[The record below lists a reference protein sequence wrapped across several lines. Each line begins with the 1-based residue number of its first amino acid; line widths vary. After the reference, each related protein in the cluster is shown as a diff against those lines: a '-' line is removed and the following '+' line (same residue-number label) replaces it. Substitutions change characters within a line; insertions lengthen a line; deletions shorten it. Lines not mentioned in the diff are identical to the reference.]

1 MQKQML
7 ILHSAVC
14 RVQKTSFEWLL
25 RSVQS
30 PKTDFV
36 FAPCSVQ
43 SPKTSSVF
51 AFRSVRNPKTNSDFG
66 LCTLR
71 SPENKSCFCAL
82 HTAESRKQVLILHSA
97 VCRVPKTVLAWL
109 SNNESYQ
116 LYFP

>member
-7 ILHSAVC
+7 ILYSTVC
-14 RVQKTSFEWLL
+14 RVQKTSSVWPL

-36 FAPCSVQ
+36 FALCSVQ
-43 SPKTSSVF
+43 TSKTSSVF
-51 AFRSVRNPKTNSDFG
+51 AFRSVQIPKTNSDFG

-71 SPENKSCFCAL
+71 SPENKFCFWTL
-82 HTAESRKQVLILHSA
+82 HAAESREQVLILHYA
-97 VCRVPKTVLAWL
+97 ACGMRKTVLAWL